1 MENTIHVDGAHGQ
14 SLMEYNPSTIVEV
27 PEPSQ
32 DESNNSIVVMQ
43 IPGKMPTEQE
53 MSFPMHQE
61 QL

>member
-32 DESNNSIVVMQ
+32 DESNNSIVVM
-43 IPGKMPTEQE
+43 
-53 MSFPMHQE
+53 
-61 QL
+61 